1 MQQIKNRN
9 RLYVRCRNA
18 VFHQRYCTSTK
29 QDLNIHEC
37 IHLCLTGSSRPFLL
51 SKQPSND
58 RSNPNNDPLR
68 LCLPDSDSASVSS
81 GTTSSASAHLD
92 QQSLP
97 QQSGLRESNIIS
109 DEDNETN
116 DQQWQDCPSAI
127 EAQFCRLRLTEEA
140 SQAPAPHVLPESGE
154 VDTPERRAHFNA
166 VKRKSGRGT
175 SSLRRSRPAL
185 LNMRR
190 HSHSLDSQTEAMANS
205 VDLNS
210 LLEKDFSL
218 QSLTSV
224 VNEDFF
230 YDNTVEA
237 KNGTTS

>member
-1 MQQIKNRN
+1 M
-9 RLYVRCRNA
+9 CP
-18 VFHQRYCTSTK
+18 
-29 QDLNIHEC
+29 
-37 IHLCLTGSSRPFLL
+37 TGSSRPFLL

-58 RSNPNNDPLR
+58 SSSPNNDPLR
-68 LCLPDSDSASVSS
+68 LSLPDSDSASVSS

-92 QQSLP
+92 QPSRP
-97 QQSGLRESNIIS
+97 QQSGLKESNIIS

-116 DQQWQDCPSAI
+116 DQEWRDYTSAI

-154 VDTPERRAHFNA
+154 VDTPERQSSIKRAHFSA
-166 VKRKSGRGT
+166 VKRKPGRST
-175 SSLRRSRPAL
+175 SSLRRNQAAL

-190 HSHSLDSQTEAMANS
+190 HSHSLDSQTETMANS

-210 LLEKDFSL
+210 LLEKEFSV

-230 YDNTVEA
+230 YDNTAEA
-237 KNGTTS
+237 KNVTTS